1 VSAFSIEV
9 HGNLLVPKGVPNTPV
24 GERMIRRIGVI
35 GLGLMGTPMAKNLL
49 KAGYELRVHDVNPK
63 ALEEVVGLG
72 AEGASSPKEVAAS
85 VEAIV
90 LSLPGDPEVEEVI
103 RGKNGILEGGRPG
116 SVVMDMST
124 ISPLTAKRM
133 AELLQQHGMEMLDA
147 PVSGGQEGARQGT
160 LTIMVGGKP
169 EVFERMQ
176 PVLQKLGR
184 NVTHIGD
191 HGAGQVAKA
200 ANQIIVGLTIEA
212 VAEALVFAAKS
223 GVDPEKVRKALL
235 GGYAQSRVLELHGQ
249 RMTDRNFVP
258 GGKVRSHKKDIE
270 IVMSVARELGVY
282 LPGTALLSH
291 LWNAVAGQ
299 GGLDWDH
306 SSLIKVLERMSEK
319 AESIEQRA

>member
-1 VSAFSIEV
+1 
-9 HGNLLVPKGVPNTPV
+9 
-24 GERMIRRIGVI
+24 MIRRIGLI

-49 KAGYELRVHDVNPK
+49 KAGYELSVHDINRK
-63 ALEEVVGLG
+63 AVDEVVGLG
-72 AEGASSPKEVAAS
+72 AKGDSSPKEVAAS
-85 VEAIV
+85 AEAIL
-90 LSLPGDPEVEEVI
+90 LSLPGDSEVEEVI
-103 RGKNGILEGGRPG
+103 LGKDGILEGGRPG
-116 SVVMDMST
+116 SVLVDMST

-133 AELLQQHGMEMLDA
+133 AEALQKHGMEMLDA
-147 PVSGGQEGARQGT
+147 PVSGGQEGAREGS

-169 EVFERMQ
+169 DVFERMH
-176 PVLQKLGR
+176 PVLQKLGK
-184 NVTHIGD
+184 NVTHIGG

-212 VAEALVFAAKS
+212 VAEALVFASKA

-235 GGYAQSRVLELHGQ
+235 GGYAQSRVLELHGR
-249 RMTDRNFVP
+249 RMTDRNFEP

-270 IVMSVARELGVY
+270 IIMSVARELGMC

-306 SSLIKVLERMSEK
+306 SSLVKALEVMSQTEVK
-319 AESIEQRA
+319 RGSA

>member
-1 VSAFSIEV
+1 
-9 HGNLLVPKGVPNTPV
+9 
-24 GERMIRRIGVI
+24 MIRRIGLI

-49 KAGYELRVHDVNPK
+49 KAGYELSVHDINRK
-63 ALEEVVGLG
+63 AVDEVVGLG
-72 AEGASSPKEVAAS
+72 AKGDSSPKEVAAS
-85 VEAIV
+85 AEAIL
-90 LSLPGDPEVEEVI
+90 LSLPGDSEVEEVI
-103 RGKNGILEGGRPG
+103 LGKDGILEGGRPG
-116 SVVMDMST
+116 SVLVDMST

-133 AELLQQHGMEMLDA
+133 AEVLQERGMEMLDA
-147 PVSGGQEGARQGT
+147 PVSGGQEGAREGT

-169 EVFERMQ
+169 EVFELMQ
-176 PVLQKLGR
+176 PALQKLGK
-184 NVTHIGD
+184 NVTHIGS

-235 GGYAQSRVLELHGQ
+235 GGYAQSRVLELHGR

-270 IVMSVARELGVY
+270 GMY

-291 LWNAVAGQ
+291 LWNALAGQ

-306 SSLIKVLERMSEK
+306 SSLIKVLERMSDK
-319 AESIEQRA
+319 A

>member
-1 VSAFSIEV
+1 
-9 HGNLLVPKGVPNTPV
+9 
-24 GERMIRRIGVI
+24 MIRRIGLI

-49 KAGYELRVHDVNPK
+49 KAGYELSVHDINRK
-63 ALEEVVGLG
+63 AVDEVVGLG
-72 AEGASSPKEVAAS
+72 AKGDSSPKEVAAS
-85 VEAIV
+85 AEAIL
-90 LSLPGDPEVEEVI
+90 LSLPGDSEVEEVI
-103 RGKNGILEGGRPG
+103 LGKDGILEGGRPG
-116 SVVMDMST
+116 SVLVDMST

-133 AELLQQHGMEMLDA
+133 AEALQKHGMEMLDA
-147 PVSGGQEGARQGT
+147 PVSGGQEGAREGS

-169 EVFERMQ
+169 DVFERMH
-176 PVLQKLGR
+176 PVLQKLGK
-184 NVTHIGD
+184 NVTHIGG

-212 VAEALVFAAKS
+212 VAEGLVFASKS

-249 RMTDRNFVP
+249 RMTERNFEP

-270 IVMSVARELGVY
+270 IVMSVARELGMC

-306 SSLIKVLERMSEK
+306 SSLIKVLEMMSQTEVK
-319 AESIEQRA
+319 GRRSD

>member
-1 VSAFSIEV
+1 MV
-9 HGNLLVPKGVPNTPV
+9 
-24 GERMIRRIGVI
+24 RRIGFI
-35 GLGLMGTPMAKNLL
+35 GLGLMGRPMAKNLL
-49 KAGYELRVHDVNPK
+49 KAGYDLTVHDVDRK
-63 ALEEVVGLG
+63 AADEVMGLG
-72 AEGASSPKEVAAS
+72 AKQVSCPKEVAESA
-85 VEAIV
+85 EAIM
-90 LSLPGDPEVEEVI
+90 LSLPGDAEVEEVI
-103 RGKNGILEGGRPG
+103 QGKEGILQGSSPG
-116 SVVMDMST
+116 SVLADMST

-306 SSLIKVLERMSEK
+306 SSLIKVLERMSDK
-319 AESIEQRA
+319 A

>member
-1 VSAFSIEV
+1 
-9 HGNLLVPKGVPNTPV
+9 
-24 GERMIRRIGVI
+24 M
-35 GLGLMGTPMAKNLL
+35 
-49 KAGYELRVHDVNPK
+49 HDINRK

-72 AEGASSPKEVAAS
+72 AKEASSPKDVADS
-85 VEAIV
+85 SEAII
-90 LSLPGDPEVEEVI
+90 LSLPGESEVEDVI
-103 RGKNGILEGGRPG
+103 LGKGGILDGGRPG
-116 SVVMDMST
+116 SVLVDMST
-124 ISPLTAKRM
+124 ISPLTARRM
-133 AELLQQHGMEMLDA
+133 AEVLEKRGMDMLDA
-147 PVSGGQEGARQGT
+147 PVSGGQEGAREGS

-169 EVFERMQ
+169 EIFERMQ
-176 PVLQKLGR
+176 AVLQKLGK
-184 NVTHIGD
+184 NVTHIGG

-212 VAEALVFAAKS
+212 VAEGLVFAAKS

-270 IVMSVARELGVY
+270 IVMAVAREIGVY

-291 LWNAVAGQ
+291 LWNALASQ

-306 SSLIKVLERMSEK
+306 SSVIKVLEMMSHTEVK
-319 AESIEQRA
+319 GA

>member
-1 VSAFSIEV
+1 
-9 HGNLLVPKGVPNTPV
+9 
-24 GERMIRRIGVI
+24 MIRRIGLI

-49 KAGYELRVHDVNPK
+49 KAGYELSVHDINRK
-63 ALEEVVGLG
+63 AVDEVVGLG
-72 AEGASSPKEVAAS
+72 AKGDSSPKEVAAS
-85 VEAIV
+85 AEAIL
-90 LSLPGDPEVEEVI
+90 LSLPGDSEVEEVI
-103 RGKNGILEGGRPG
+103 LGKDGILEGGRPG
-116 SVVMDMST
+116 SVLVDMST

-133 AELLQQHGMEMLDA
+133 AEALQKHGMEMLDA
-147 PVSGGQEGARQGT
+147 PVSGGQEGAREGS
-160 LTIMVGGKP
+160 LTVMVGGKA

-176 PVLQKLGR
+176 PVLQKLGK
-184 NVTHIGD
+184 NVTHIGG

-212 VAEALVFAAKS
+212 VAEALVFASKA

-235 GGYAQSRVLELHGQ
+235 GGYAQSRVLELHGR
-249 RMTDRNFVP
+249 RMTDRNFEP

-270 IVMSVARELGVY
+270 IIMSVARELGMC

-306 SSLIKVLERMSEK
+306 SSLVKVLEVMSQTEVK
-319 AESIEQRA
+319 RGSA

>member
-1 VSAFSIEV
+1 
-9 HGNLLVPKGVPNTPV
+9 
-24 GERMIRRIGVI
+24 MIRRIGLI

-49 KAGYELRVHDVNPK
+49 KAGYELSVHDINRK
-63 ALEEVVGLG
+63 AVDEVVGLG
-72 AEGASSPKEVAAS
+72 AKGDSSPKEVAAS
-85 VEAIV
+85 AEAIL
-90 LSLPGDPEVEEVI
+90 LSLPGDSEVEEVI
-103 RGKNGILEGGRPG
+103 LGKDGILEGGRPG
-116 SVVMDMST
+116 SVLVDMST

-133 AELLQQHGMEMLDA
+133 AEALQKHGMEMLDA
-147 PVSGGQEGARQGT
+147 PVSGGQEGAREGS

-169 EVFERMQ
+169 DVFERMH
-176 PVLQKLGR
+176 PVLQKLGK
-184 NVTHIGD
+184 NVTHIGG

-212 VAEALVFAAKS
+212 VAEALVFASKA

-235 GGYAQSRVLELHGQ
+235 GGYAQSRVLELHGR
-249 RMTDRNFVP
+249 RMTDRNFEP

-270 IVMSVARELGVY
+270 IIMSVARELGMY

-306 SSLIKVLERMSEK
+306 SSLVKALEVMSQTEVK
-319 AESIEQRA
+319 RGSA